1 MRVRASLRTTGFG
14 PLRRSARTVTYRVVG
29 TASDVIGRFRSYFGA
44 KIWRDPLADLPR
56 RRAVAYHASRVAYAT
71 FRGFFDNRL
80 MTRAAALT
88 YYSALSVVPLL
99 AFAFAILKGFGA
111 YRSFIDDT
119 VRPYL
124 LDTFAANPALLEAM
138 ERILRFVD
146 QTDVSR
152 LGTLALVFLLYTSVA
167 LISSI
172 EEALNDVFGAK
183 SQRSFLRQLTDYTTL
198 LVTAPILVVV
208 ATTLSAAAQS
218 SWFVAFLRDSLALGA
233 VIDFLV
239 GLAPLLA
246 VGLAFFAIYVI
257 LPNVR
262 IRPVS
267 AILGATVGA
276 LLWQGALVLHV
287 RSQMGVARYNAL
299 YAGLG
304 AIPIFLVW
312 TYLSW
317 MVVLIGAQ
325 LAASHQNERVTR
337 QRFRTKRAD
346 QALREMLAVAIGAV
360 VTRDFLDGGPRR
372 DAAGLSELL
381 EVPPQLVEEVLEA
394 LVRAGL
400 VVRAVCGREI
410 GYVPGKDIDGVGP
423 DDLRQALRRDP
434 AAEEVR
440 EDVARQLGPGLA
452 RILRDVEGG
461 DAGPHGIT
469 LRELAAA
476 AGARSDRRS
485 LRAPPRRERDRDE
498 PGNRGDGGG
507 ETIDPKQ
514 PDLPS

>member
-1 MRVRASLRTTGFG
+1 MRLRGPAATFEVVAAASAMIGRVRAF
-14 PLRRSARTVTYRVVG
+14 
-29 TASDVIGRFRSYFGA
+29 FGA
-44 KIWRDPLADLPR
+44 QIWRAQLADLPR
-56 RRAVAYHASRVAYAT
+56 HRAVAYHASRVAYGT

-111 YRSFIDDT
+111 YRSFIDET

-124 LDTFAANPALLEAM
+124 LETFAANPSLLVSM
-138 ERILRFVD
+138 ERILLFVD

-167 LISSI
+167 LISSV

-198 LVTAPILVVV
+198 LVTAPLLLVV
-208 ATTLSAAAQS
+208 ATTLSTAAQS
-218 SWFVAFLRDSLALGA
+218 SAFVTFLRETLALGA
-233 VIDFLV
+233 VIDFVV

-246 VGLAFFAIYVI
+246 VGLALFAIYVI

-262 IRPVS
+262 IRPLS
-267 AILGATVGA
+267 ALLGAVVGA

-299 YAGLG
+299 YSGLG

-312 TYLSW
+312 TYVSW

-325 LAASHQNERVTR
+325 LAASHQGERVAR

-346 QALREMLAVAIGAV
+346 QALKEMLAVAIGAV

-372 DAAGLSELL
+372 GAAGLAELL

-394 LVRAGL
+394 LVRSGL
-400 VVRAVCGREI
+400 VARAVCGREI
-410 GYVPGKDIDGVGP
+410 GYVPGKDIDEAGA
-423 DDLRQALRRDP
+423 DELRQALRRDP
-434 AAEEVR
+434 GAEEVR
-440 EDVARQLGPGLA
+440 EDVTRQLGPGLA
-452 RILRDVEGG
+452 PILRGVEGG
-461 DAGPHGIT
+461 DGGLRDVT
-469 LRELAAA
+469 LRDLAAA
-476 AGARSDRRS
+476 AGVRGGRSPAVQRGE
-485 LRAPPRRERDRDE
+485 REGRT
-498 PGNRGDGGG
+498 GGDGGG
-507 ETIDPKQ
+507 EQIDPKQ